1 MMKEEV
7 AVATSG
13 VIPISSITGPLTM
26 PDPMPR
32 NPAAV
37 PPIVPANGIRKSDF
51 TLHCTSPSCSPDIP
65 HSACAAVRVRVRVR
79 AVVRVVSCAVVSVVW
94 LGTPRTHGKASAR

>member
-65 HSACAAVRVRVRVR
+65 ERVRPCVC
-79 AVVRVVSCAVVSVVW
+79 ACAVVSAVW
-94 LGTPRTHGKASAR
+94 SGLATNTGR